1 MDTKRITQTAAR
13 VTIGAFALVT
23 LATSSPTHAVDEATP
38 VQTLDGVRLHE
49 PNPQREEMLDWALKQ
64 YRAAGLDMPS
74 VDVYFHGDSSGCG
87 GYLGHTQNGR
97 VDLCVRL
104 AMERQPQ
111 RIVLHELAHAWA
123 EVQLDEETRARFMRL
138 RNLPGWNVTSDDW
151 KVRGTE
157 QAAEI
162 IAWGLG
168 EGTTSPM
175 ITGDIDPAALADGFL
190 LLTGTEPLHLAA

>member
-1 MDTKRITQTAAR
+1 MDTKRTIQQAAQA
-13 VTIGAFALVT
+13 TIGMLALLIV
-23 LATSSPTHAVDEATP
+23 LTSSPTHALDEATP
-38 VQTLDGVRLHE
+38 VRTLDGVRLHE

-64 YRAAGLDMPS
+64 YRAAGLQMPTI
-74 VDVYFHGDSSGCG
+74 DVYFHGDSSGCG
-87 GYLGHTQNGR
+87 GYLGYTKKGR

-123 EVQLDEETRARFMRL
+123 EVHLDEELRTRFMQL
-138 RNLPGWNVTSDDW
+138 RNLPGWNITSDDW

-168 EGTTSPM
+168 DGTVLPM
-175 ITGDIDPAALADGFL
+175 ISGDCDPSALADGFL
-190 LLTGTEPLHLAA
+190 LLTGSQPVHDGI

>member
-13 VTIGAFALVT
+13 VTIGAFTLMA
-23 LATSSPTHAVDEATP
+23 LATSSPTHALDEATP
-38 VQTLDGVRLHE
+38 VRTLDGVRLHE

-64 YRAAGLDMPS
+64 YRAARLQIPTI
-74 VDVYFHGDSSGCG
+74 DVYFHGDSSGCG
-87 GYLGHTQNGR
+87 GYLGYTKNGR

-123 EVQLDEETRARFMRL
+123 EVELDEETKARFMRL
-138 RNLPGWNVTSDDW
+138 RDLPGWNITSDDW

-175 ITGDIDPAALADGFL
+175 ITGDLDPSALADGFL
-190 LLTGTEPLHLAA
+190 LLTGAEPLHLAA

>member
-1 MDTKRITQTAAR
+1 MDTRRIIRTAAR
-13 VTIGAFALVT
+13 AAIGT
-23 LATSSPTHAVDEATP
+23 LATVTVLTSSPTRALDEATP
-38 VQTLDGVRLHE
+38 VRTLDGVRLHE
-49 PNPQREEMLDWALKQ
+49 PNPQREEMLDWALRQ
-64 YRAAGLDMPS
+64 YRAAGLQMPTT
-74 VDVYFHGDSSGCG
+74 DVYFHTQSSGCD
-87 GYLGHTQNGR
+87 GYLGYTKNGR

-123 EVQLDEETRARFMRL
+123 EVHLDEETRTRFMQL
-138 RNLPGWNVTSDDW
+138 RSLPGWNITSDDW

-168 EGTTSPM
+168 DGTATPPISGNLEPS
-175 ITGDIDPAALADGFL
+175 ALADGFR
-190 LLTGTEPLHLAA
+190 LLTGSEPLHLAA

>member
-13 VTIGAFALVT
+13 VTIGAFTLMT
-23 LATSSPTHAVDEATP
+23 LATSSPTHALDEATP
-38 VQTLDGVRLHE
+38 VRTLDVVRLHD
-49 PNPQREEMLDWALKQ
+49 PNLQREEMLDWALKR
-64 YRAAGLDMPS
+64 YRAAGLQVPAI
-74 VDVYFHGDSSGCG
+74 DVYFHGDSSGCG
-87 GYLGHTQNGR
+87 GNLGYTRNGR

-104 AMERQPQ
+104 AMEHQPL

-123 EVQLDEETRARFMRL
+123 EVGLDDETRARFMRL

-162 IAWGLG
+162 VAWALG
-168 EGTTSPM
+168 DGTTAPM
-175 ITGDIDPAALADGFL
+175 ISGDRDPGALADGFL
-190 LLTGTEPLHLAA
+190 LLTDSAPVHEAI